1 MSTPDTALVLPLPTD
16 ADLQPYRDAAA
27 QYRAYADGLAIGGD
41 EALGT
46 AITSLAEIATVNR
59 QGEAHRKRLV
69 GPLNEHTKKIND
81 VFHLVLDPVAEAERI
96 VKRKIGDYQLE
107 RRRKAEEAARLA
119 ELERRRLEA
128 EALQRAE
135 EAVRAA
141 QAASEAPTLPLFV
154 ERQEQAVATAG
165 AAQEAAAKAAAPILT
180 PAPPA
185 KTVQVGGAKAT
196 VKTRWTF
203 KLTDFQKVPRAFLVL
218 NETSVRKAL
227 DAGIR
232 EIPGLDIVEE
242 PEVSVSVKAGTPAP
256 RRAAIPPVVTKPGGK
271 YGW

>member
-1 MSTPDTALVLPLPTD
+1 MSDTALILPLPTD
-16 ADLQPYRDAAA
+16 TELEPYREAATRFRQEA
-27 QYRAYADGLAIGGD
+27 EALVIGGD
-41 EALGT
+41 EALGL
-46 AITSLAEIATVNR
+46 AITSLAAIATVNR

-96 VKRKIGDYQLE
+96 IKRKIGDYQME
-107 RRRKAEEAARLA
+107 QRRKAEEAARLA

-128 EALQRAE
+128 DAMQRAE
-135 EAVRAA
+135 EAGRAA
-141 QAASEAPTLPLFV
+141 KAASEAPTLPLFV

-180 PAPPA
+180 PAPPP
-185 KTVQVGGAKAT
+185 KTVQVGGARAT
-196 VKTRWTF
+196 VKTHWTF

-232 EIPGLDIVEE
+232 EIPGLDIFEE
-242 PEVSVSVKAGTPAP
+242 PDVSVSVKAGPAP
-256 RRAAIPPVVTKPGGK
+256 RSAAILPAPKPGGK
-271 YGW
+271 FGW

>member
-1 MSTPDTALVLPLPTD
+1 MSDTALVLPLPTD
-16 ADLQPYRDAAA
+16 AELEPYREAAA
-27 QYRAYADGLAIGGD
+27 RFRQEAEALAIGGD
-41 EALGT
+41 EALGL
-46 AITSLAEIATVNR
+46 AITSLAAIAETNR
-59 QGEAHRKRLV
+59 AGEAHRKRLTAT
-69 GPLNEHTKKIND
+69 LNEHVKKINA
-81 VFHLVLDPVAEAERI
+81 VFHMVMDPLAEAERI
-96 VKRKIGDYQLE
+96 VKRKIGDYQME
-107 RRRKAEEAARLA
+107 QRRKAEEAARLA

-141 QAASEAPTLPLFV
+141 QAASEAATLPLFV

-180 PAPPA
+180 PAPPP

-196 VKTRWTF
+196 VKSRWTF

-218 NETSVRKAL
+218 NETAVRKAL

-232 EIPGLDIVEE
+232 EIPGLHIFEE
-242 PEVSVSVKAGTPAP
+242 PDVSVSVKAGPAP
-256 RRAAIPPVVTKPGGK
+256 RSAAILPAPKPVGK
-271 YGW
+271 FGW